1 MKQKLV
7 IVTTVPE
14 TLSTI
19 LVGQPRWLDQHFDVS
34 CVTSP
39 EGVDSVKKN
48 ESVPVYCVPMK
59 RGMSPFNDL
68 ISIYKMYRLLRRLK
82 PQIVH
87 SYTPKAGLIAMSAAF
102 FARIPLRV
110 HTFTGLLFPT
120 AEGFKKNILISSDR
134 WVAFSATHIVPEG
147 KGVMTDLLSAGI
159 SNNLVEVIGAGNI
172 AGVDI
177 KHFDPELFDNSSAD
191 RRKKFTFCYIG
202 RLHSEKGVNELVTAF
217 LGLQVQANLIILGA
231 MDSTQPIDESTYN
244 IIKTHPDINFLGFRD
259 DIRETLHKIDVLVLP
274 SFREGFP
281 NVVLQAGAMGKPVIA
296 TDINGC
302 NEIIEDGWNG
312 WLVPPR
318 DPLSLRQKMENAAT
332 LSSEDISVLGINARI
347 RVRDLFS
354 RDQYLSRLLDFYKS
368 IISDR
373 LPLA

>member
-1 MKQKLV
+1 M
-7 IVTTVPE
+7 
-14 TLSTI
+14 
-19 LVGQPRWLDQHFDVS
+19 
-34 CVTSP
+34 
-39 EGVDSVKKN
+39 
-48 ESVPVYCVPMK
+48 
-59 RGMSPFNDL
+59 
-68 ISIYKMYRLLRRLK
+68 
-82 PQIVH
+82 
-87 SYTPKAGLIAMSAAF
+87 
-102 FARIPLRV
+102 
-110 HTFTGLLFPT
+110 
-120 AEGFKKNILISSDR
+120 
-134 WVAFSATHIVPEG
+134 
-147 KGVMTDLLSAGI
+147 
-159 SNNLVEVIGAGNI
+159 
-172 AGVDI
+172 
-177 KHFDPELFDNSSAD
+177 
-191 RRKKFTFCYIG
+191 
-202 RLHSEKGVNELVTAF
+202 
-217 LGLQVQANLIILGA
+217 
-231 MDSTQPIDESTYN
+231 
-244 IIKTHPDINFLGFRD
+244 
-259 DIRETLHKIDVLVLP
+259 LVLP